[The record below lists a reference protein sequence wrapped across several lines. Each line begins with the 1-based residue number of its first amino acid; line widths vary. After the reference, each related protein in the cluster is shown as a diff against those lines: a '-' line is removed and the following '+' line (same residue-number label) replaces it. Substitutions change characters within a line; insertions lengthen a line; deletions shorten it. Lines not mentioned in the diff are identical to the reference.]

1 MYNTTVP
8 VIETYVFSLQDRQ
21 TLLDEATQGVVYF
34 SLGILFRSDSFP
46 PEVLQTFTDEF
57 TQLPFR
63 VLWKYN
69 PENMPPVP
77 DNILLQ
83 TWMPQRD
90 ILGNQSVMDSILNV
104 LLNLTIHLLK
114 VGVETRVET

>member
-8 VIETYVFSLQDRQ
+8 VIETYVFSLQDIQ
-21 TLLDEATQGVVYF
+21 IFLDEATQGVMYF
-34 SLGILFRSDSFP
+34 SLGTLFRSDSFP
-46 PEVLQTFTDEF
+46 PEVLQAFTDEY

-77 DNILLQ
+77 DNILFKHGCLSGTFWVISQ
-83 TWMPQRD
+83 LWIQFSMC
-90 ILGNQSVMDSILNV
+90 I
-104 LLNLTIHLLK
+104 
-114 VGVETRVET
+114 